1 MALFIILAAV
11 LTLLAAAWLVR
22 PLLRRTAPPPSPA
35 VHGQAVYRDQLQE
48 LERDVA
54 RGLLSPQEEAA
65 ARAEIGRRLLAAR
78 RDASATE
85 RTETARP
92 ARILAALVL
101 LVPLAAIALYA
112 WLGRPGAPDRPLLAR
127 LEAGETAAGSCGP
140 ELEGALAQFGQ
151 EVRRDPENFESRLTL
166 ARVLFRCGRY
176 EEALEHF
183 EAARSLTD
191 GGDNVTLLSEYAQ
204 TRVMAN
210 DGIVDAEA
218 FDLFRQVLEAEPQNP
233 EARLYIGAALVQFRE
248 YDLARQVWEGL
259 LADSPPDAPWA
270 ALLREEL
277 ARLPTGDAPAA
288 ADPAAPDAAPQA
300 APAAPAPD
308 APPQ

>member
-1 MALFIILAAV
+1 MALFIIFAAV
-11 LTLLAAAWLVR
+11 LTVLAGAWLVR

-65 ARAEIGRRLLAAR
+65 ARAEIGRRLLAAG
-78 RDASATE
+78 RDAKADG

-127 LEAGETAAGSCGP
+127 LEAGETAVGSCGP

-151 EVRRDPENFESRLTL
+151 EVRRDP
-166 ARVLFRCGRY
+166 
-176 EEALEHF
+176 EHF

-218 FDLFRQVLEAEPQNP
+218 FDLFRQVLEVEPQNP

-259 LADSPPDAPWA
+259 LADSPPDAPWT

-288 ADPAAPDAAPQA
+288 ADPAAPAAPDT
-300 APAAPAPD
+300 APATPAPD